1 MNEILKDLLVSAEPN
16 VFLNYN
22 VSVLHAN
29 VVFGTVALPSR
40 KQPFDGAL
48 CTMQVAG

>member
-16 VFLNYN
+16 VFLN

-29 VVFGTVALPSR
+29 VVFGTVALLSR
-40 KQPFDGAL
+40 KQPFDGTL